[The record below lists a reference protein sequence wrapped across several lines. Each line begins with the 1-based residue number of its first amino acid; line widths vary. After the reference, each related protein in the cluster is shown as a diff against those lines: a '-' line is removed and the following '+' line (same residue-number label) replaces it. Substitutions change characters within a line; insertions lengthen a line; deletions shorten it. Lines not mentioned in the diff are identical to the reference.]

1 MDAGAKRERGTNAE
15 MVECESERIVSE
27 VARMRRS
34 LGYSQ
39 AKLAM
44 AAGIK
49 QPVVARMET
58 GVNSPRLDTILKVLL
73 PLGKSL
79 TIVDMESPNRQ

>member
-1 MDAGAKRERGTNAE
+1 MDAGAKRERGANAE
-15 MVECESERIVSE
+15 MVEQESARIVSE
-27 VARMRRS
+27 VARMRRDQ
-34 LGYSQ
+34 GYSQ
-39 AKLAM
+39 ARLAM

-79 TIVDMESPNRQ
+79 SIVDMQGPNRQ

>member
-1 MDAGAKRERGTNAE
+1 MAKGMEVKATHQRGTNNDLVKRE
-15 MVECESERIVSE
+15 GERMVSE
-27 VARMRRS
+27 VARMRRD

-39 AKLAM
+39 ARLAM

-73 PLGKSL
+73 PLGKTL
-79 TIVDMESPNRQ
+79 KIVDLH

>member
-1 MDAGAKRERGTNAE
+1 MEVKATHQRGTNNDLVKRE
-15 MVECESERIVSE
+15 GERIVSE
-27 VARMRRS
+27 VARMRRD

-39 AKLAM
+39 ARLAM

-73 PLGKSL
+73 PLGKTL
-79 TIVDMESPNRQ
+79 KIVDLH

>member
-1 MDAGAKRERGTNAE
+1 MAKGMEVKATHQRGTNNDLVKRE
-15 MVECESERIVSE
+15 GERIVSE
-27 VARMRRS
+27 VARMRRD

-39 AKLAM
+39 ARLAM

-73 PLGKSL
+73 PLGKTL
-79 TIVDMESPNRQ
+79 KIVDLH